1 MFENFSNKLIFQA
14 LIILDEEEQSIY
26 LKLRKLFFCISL
38 ICFIQNITNGAH
50 LIHIWNWKILQLQQH
65 QFKTIHF
72 AVKFK
77 NVEIFKHNMLR
88 LSTSQNCRFNKKKI
102 CVFRTI
108 IKMCIHHA
116 SNTHM
121 IFSRTC
127 WTFSEKRKFRTHA
140 SNKSLIYKTNQQLK
154 LNLLYF
160 VCKKSAAYR
169 HP

>member
-1 MFENFSNKLIFQA
+1 MYTWNYENYFFCFT
-14 LIILDEEEQSIY
+14 SIY
-26 LKLRKLFFCISL
+26 
-38 ICFIQNITNGAH
+38 FIQNITKSA
-50 LIHIWNWKILQLQQH
+50 NWSIFGIGKYCSFNNINL
-65 QFKTIHF
+65 KTMHF

-88 LSTSQNCRFNKKKI
+88 LSTPQNCRFNKEKI

-116 SNTHM
+116 SHTHM

-127 WTFSEKRKFRTHA
+127 WTFSEKRKSRTHV

-154 LNLLYF
+154 LNLLFF
-160 VCKKSAAYR
+160 VCKKCAAYR
-169 HP
+169 HPWKSFDALLLLLFF